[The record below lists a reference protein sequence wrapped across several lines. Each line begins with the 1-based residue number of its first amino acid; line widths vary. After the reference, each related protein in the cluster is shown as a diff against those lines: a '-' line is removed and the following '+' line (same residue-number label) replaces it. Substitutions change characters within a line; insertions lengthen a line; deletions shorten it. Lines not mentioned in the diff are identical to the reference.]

1 MRADCCGVRIDVHA
15 AVSFM
20 AIHARVLDRR
30 RLQLLIGEADPG
42 EVLAALD
49 AYRNP
54 DRGYGWGLEPDLR
67 SAESQPAAAMHALE
81 VLAEAAPATTSRAVE
96 LCDWLREHTLA
107 DGGLPF
113 ALRIDDPAGCAPF
126 WVQAD
131 PRTSSLQMTAQ
142 VAVKAHL
149 LGRHQPNVAGHPWLA
164 MATEYCLEAIRGM
177 DGAPQAYE
185 LLFALQF
192 LDAVAEHVPDARVLI
207 EQLGRYLPADG
218 SMHVEGGA
226 TDEVLDPLD
235 FAPHPDRP
243 VRDLFSAEV
252 IAADLERLARLQ
264 QPDGG
269 WLVDFASYS
278 PAAALEW
285 RGYATVHAVNILQS
299 NAR

>member
-1 MRADCCGVRIDVHA
+1 
-15 AVSFM
+15 
-20 AIHARVLDRR
+20 
-30 RLQLLIGEADPG
+30 LIGEADPG

-113 ALRIDDPAGCAPF
+113 ALPIDDPAGCAPF